1 MSWNLTTASAAII
14 KAGTHSNATIITD
27 TTTLAKWADDAE
39 AWVEQI
45 TNTAWVA
52 NSTALSTSIKA
63 ALSDVTSSKI
73 AMNIVAYDPTGYLTR
88 EADMLMNWNDDIVNK
103 GISALK
109 GKPDT
114 LKSP

>member
-1 MSWNLTTASAAII
+1 MSWNLTTSAAAIS
-14 KAGTHSNATIITD
+14 KAGLHSNAAVIAD
-27 TTTLAKWADDAE
+27 ATTLDKWVDDAE
-39 AWVEQI
+39 AWLEQV

-52 NSTALSTSIKA
+52 NAGTLSTSVAA

-103 GISALK
+103 GLAALK
-109 GKPDT
+109 GKADK
-114 LKSP
+114 LKTP